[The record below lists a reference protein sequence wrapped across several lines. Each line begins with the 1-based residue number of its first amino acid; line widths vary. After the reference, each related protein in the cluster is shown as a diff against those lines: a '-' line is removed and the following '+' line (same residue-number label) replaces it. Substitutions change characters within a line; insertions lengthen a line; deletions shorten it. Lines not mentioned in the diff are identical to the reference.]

1 MTVNEAIAAVGGT
14 VGEAVS
20 RETLLNWL
28 FEIETAVTEEIAK
41 SHEGEYSTLSAEEF
55 FKNGERQLFATDPY
69 SNLYIH
75 YLIMKTDDALCDT
88 ERYLNSAARFS
99 ASYTAY
105 ADWYNRT
112 YMPLTVGRIK
122 V

>member
-1 MTVNEAIAAVGGT
+1 MTVNEAIAAACGA

-20 RETLLNWL
+20 REALWRWL
-28 FEIETAVTEEIAK
+28 FEIETTVTEEIAK
-41 SHEGEYSTLSAEEF
+41 SHIGEYPPLSFDDF
-55 FKNGERQLFATDPY
+55 FSDGERQLFANEPY
-69 SNLYIH
+69 SALYIH
-75 YLIMKTDDALCDT
+75 YLIMKSDDVLCDT

-99 ASYTAY
+99 ASYAAF

-112 YMPLTVGRIK
+112 YMPLSPTKIK